1 MTTLDQLKPLM
12 SDDAAA
18 YIGQLSPDTRWRW
31 DGTAWKPALNDLTG
45 VSVPAWISLKLQSQ
59 ATWATVVAVLVA
71 GLVADQFLRSG
82 AVGLGAS
89 ATFGSAAVLLI
100 FAGRISRLEPR
111 LLAAAAVLFG
121 TWLSLR
127 ASAWLLV
134 PDIAVALAL
143 LGIAASL
150 STRGSVL
157 DFGIAEAIAR
167 GVHGAVHAI
176 AGAAFTAKPLAGVRL
191 RVSRLAPIA
200 RGFLIAI
207 PIAAL
212 LASLL
217 ASADPIFAS
226 FFNLNFDF
234 GRLVLDAFF
243 VLVGALVM
251 AGLLRLAAAE
261 PMARVDGPTWRLGA
275 TEAVIVLAVLDTVFA
290 AFAIAQAIAA
300 SGTGAVTLRS
310 AGITYSDYARSGF
323 FQLLWVAG
331 ITLVV
336 LVLFSRVTGFAHRT
350 GKLTFLVLS
359 EAAIVLTL
367 LIVVVA
373 SMRLSL
379 YEDEYGFTMLR
390 LYSHAFAG
398 LVAVVFL
405 LLAVDLVGLFP
416 RRRWFVGASAITALV
431 LMMTLNV
438 VNPEALVVG
447 LNINRANQTHKIDA
461 QYFHELSSDAAP
473 AILASQSKIDPALWP
488 DVRAVACAGPR
499 TYAPDLPAFNWAD
512 AKATDARRDLC

>member
-1 MTTLDQLKPLM
+1 M

-18 YIGQLSPDTRWRW
+18 SIGQLSPDRRWRW
-31 DGTAWKPALNDLTG
+31 DGTAWRPTLNDLPG
-45 VSVPAWISLKLQSQ
+45 VSVPAWISLNLRSH
-59 ATWATVVAVLVA
+59 ATWATVVAVLVV
-71 GLVADQFLRSG
+71 GLIADQFLRAG

-89 ATFGSAAVLLI
+89 ATFGFAAVLLI

-143 LGIAASL
+143 LGIAASF
-150 STRGSVL
+150 SARGSML
-157 DFGIAEAIAR
+157 DLGIAEAIAR
-167 GVHGAVHAI
+167 GVHGAVHGI
-176 AGAAFTAKPLAGVRL
+176 AGVAFVAKPIARIRP
-191 RVSRLAPIA
+191 RVSGVAPIA
-200 RGFLIAI
+200 RGLLIAI
-207 PIAAL
+207 PIAVL
-212 LASLL
+212 LAALL

-226 FFNLNFDF
+226 FFNINFDF
-234 GRLVLDAFF
+234 GRLLLDALF
-243 VLVGALVM
+243 VLVGSLVM

-261 PMARVDGPTWRLGA
+261 PHARVDGPSWRLGT

-300 SGTGAVTLRS
+300 SGTGAETLRS
-310 AGITYSDYARSGF
+310 AGVTYSDYARSGF

-336 LVLFSRVTGFAHRT
+336 LVLFSRVTGFAHRK

-359 EAAIVLTL
+359 EAAIALTL
-367 LIVVVA
+367 LIVLVA

-379 YEDEYGFTMLR
+379 YEDAYGFTMLR
-390 LYSHAFAG
+390 LYSHVFAG

-405 LLAVDLVGLFP
+405 LLAADLAGWFP
-416 RRRWFVGASAITALV
+416 QRRWFVGVSATTALV
-431 LMMTLNV
+431 LLIALNV

-447 LNINRANQTHKIDA
+447 LNVNRANQTHKIDA
-461 QYFHELSSDAAP
+461 QYFQELSSDAAP
-473 AILASQSKIDPALWP
+473 AILASRSHLDPALWP
-488 DVRAVACAGPR
+488 DVKSVVCVGPR
-499 TYAPDLPAFNWAD
+499 TYAPDLSAFNWAD
-512 AKATDARRDLC
+512 AEAADARRELC